1 MATFPAS
8 FHQTRQYKPDM
19 QEALHID
26 LIAKYLSGNIE
37 TADREKLLAWVA
49 ENQANQAQFDEIT
62 QLWGASGAYDDAF
75 TPPNET
81 KIESAWQAL
90 EQKIAQPAPTAK
102 IRYLSFGKVLLR
114 AAAVVLVLI
123 TAAYWIWKP
132 DSEADAFVA
141 VNTGAGE
148 RKEITLPDGSIVWMN
163 ELSRLEYRSD
173 FTKRQVTL
181 DGEAFFEVRKAD
193 GKTFTIQSGEA
204 LTTVLG
210 TSFNVRAYPEE
221 SGVEVTV
228 KTGKVEL
235 KAAAATE
242 NRVLLSPGD
251 AGVFEKS
258 RKQVLKIEKR
268 NDNSDAWK
276 TRSLIFDDTPVTEV
290 ILELERYFEVD
301 IEVGND
307 AILKCQ
313 FKMAALQNPKLEDIL
328 KLMDFTMAL
337 NVTRQTDKYV
347 LNGDGC

>member
-1 MATFPAS
+1 
-8 FHQTRQYKPDM
+8 M

-37 TADREKLLAWVA
+37 TPEREKLLAWVA
-49 ENQANQAQFDEIT
+49 ESPANQAYFEEIT
-62 QLWGASGAYDDAF
+62 QLWSASEEYEDAF

-81 KIESAWQAL
+81 KIENAWQAVA
-90 EQKIAQPAPTAK
+90 QKISRPAPTAN

-114 AAAVVLVLI
+114 AAAAILLLV
-123 TAAYWIWKP
+123 AVAYWIWKP
-132 DSEADAFVA
+132 DNEADAFVA
-141 VNTGAGE
+141 ISTGAGE

-163 ELSRLEYRSD
+163 ESSRLEYPRD
-173 FTKRQVTL
+173 FKKRQVML
-181 DGEAFFEVRKAD
+181 DGEAFFDVRKAN
-193 GKTFTIQSGEA
+193 GQTFTIRSGEA

-221 SGVEVTV
+221 GGVEVTV

-235 KAAAATE
+235 KAGDAKE

-258 RKQVLKIEKR
+258 RKQVVKIETR

-276 TRSLIFDDTPVTEV
+276 TRSMIFDDTPVAEV
-290 ILELERYFEVD
+290 IQTLERYFEVD
-301 IEVGND
+301 IEVSNE

-313 FKMAALQNPKLEDIL
+313 FRLDLRQDPKLDDIL
-328 KLMDFTMAL
+328 KLMDFTMDL
-337 NVTRQTDKYV
+337 KVVKQKDKYI
-347 LNGDGC
+347 LNGEGC